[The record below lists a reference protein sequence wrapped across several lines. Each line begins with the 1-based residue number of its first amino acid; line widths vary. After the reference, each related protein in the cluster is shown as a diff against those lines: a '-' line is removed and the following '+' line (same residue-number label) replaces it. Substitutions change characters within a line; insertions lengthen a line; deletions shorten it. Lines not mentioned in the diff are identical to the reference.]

1 MEIFQNLKNMGLS
14 HKPSLDETT
23 EDIFQSDLQPLLDN
37 LGPRDLGI
45 HLHSDHQPPV
55 SLPDQNA
62 SDDQEPVPV
71 YCKPSKVI
79 AGSEA
84 AEAVVAK
91 FATDLA
97 AHILEKEEV
106 VAEAANDHRFIVS
119 LVGHTVQQ
127 HEVPWDVDLME
138 EDKGIG
144 LEGEMKHAEES
155 EVKLSNVESEGELI
169 SKLY

>member
-1 MEIFQNLKNMGLS
+1 
-14 HKPSLDETT
+14 TT

-37 LGPRDLGI
+37 LGPRDLDI
-45 HLHSDHQPPV
+45 HLKPPV
-55 SLPDQNA
+55 SLPDPNA
-62 SDDQEPVPV
+62 TDDKEPVTVCCEPPEV
-71 YCKPSKVI
+71 MI

-84 AEAVVAK
+84 TEAVVAK

-97 AHILEKEEV
+97 AHILEKEEA

-138 EDKGIG
+138 KDKGIG
-144 LEGEMKHAEES
+144 LEGEMKHPEES
-155 EVKLSNVESEGELI
+155 EVKLSNVQPEGE
-169 SKLY
+169 

>member
-14 HKPSLDETT
+14 HKPSIDETT

-37 LGPRDLGI
+37 LGPRDLDI
-45 HLHSDHQPPV
+45 HL
-55 SLPDQNA
+55 SLADQNT
-62 SDDQEPVPV
+62 SDDQEPVTVCCEP
-71 YCKPSKVI
+71 PKVI
-79 AGSEA
+79 ASSEA
-84 AEAVVAK
+84 TESVVAK
-91 FATDLA
+91 FATGLA
-97 AHILEKEEV
+97 AHILDKGEA

-144 LEGEMKHAEES
+144 LEGEMKHLEES
-155 EVKLSNVESEGELI
+155 EVKLSNVEPEGELI
-169 SKLY
+169 F

>member
-14 HKPSLDETT
+14 HKPSIDETT
-23 EDIFQSDLQPLLDN
+23 ENIFQSDLQPLLDN
-37 LGPRDLGI
+37 LGPRDLDI
-45 HLHSDHQPPV
+45 HHQPPV
-55 SLPDQNA
+55 SLQDQNT
-62 SDDQEPVPV
+62 SGDHEPVTVCCEP
-71 YCKPSKVI
+71 PEVI
-79 AGSEA
+79 ARSEA
-84 AEAVVAK
+84 TEAAVAK

-97 AHILEKEEV
+97 AHILETEET

-144 LEGEMKHAEES
+144 LEGEMKHLEES
-155 EVKLSNVESEGELI
+155 EVKLINVEPEGE
-169 SKLY
+169 